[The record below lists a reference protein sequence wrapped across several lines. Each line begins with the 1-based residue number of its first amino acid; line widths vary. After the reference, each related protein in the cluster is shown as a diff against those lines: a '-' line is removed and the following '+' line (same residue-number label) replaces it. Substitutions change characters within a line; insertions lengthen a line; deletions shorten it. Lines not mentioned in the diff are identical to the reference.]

1 MRMFLHVT
9 LTEAQA
15 AVLAEANDIVT
26 EIGLPAQE
34 PLRVSSDLE
43 AARYSCSITTATL
56 DLGASATAVA
66 IVNSY
71 LRLALRSGGPART
84 TEQWLI
90 EALVKQAEAT
100 LKAKVKAA
108 LGPLT

>member
-1 MRMFLHVT
+1 MRLFLHVT

-15 AVLAEANDIVT
+15 VVMAEANDIVT

-34 PLRVSSDLE
+34 PLRVSSEPE

-56 DLGASATAVA
+56 DLGASETAIA
-66 IVNSY
+66 IVESY

-84 TEQWLI
+84 TKQWLI

-100 LKAKVKAA
+100 LKAKAAAA
-108 LGPLT
+108 LGPVA

>member
-1 MRMFLHVT
+1 MRLFLHVT

-15 AVLAEANDIVT
+15 VVMAEANDVVT

-34 PLRVSSDLE
+34 PLRISADP
-43 AARYSCSITTATL
+43 APTRYACYITQATL
-56 DLGASATAVA
+56 DLGTNATAVA

-71 LRLALRSGGPART
+71 LRLALRSGGSART
-84 TEQWLI
+84 IEQWLI

-100 LKAKVKAA
+100 LKVKVKAA

>member
-1 MRMFLHVT
+1 MRMFLQAT
-9 LTEAQA
+9 LTEAQT

-34 PLRVSSDLE
+34 PLRISDDPVP
-43 AARYSCSITTATL
+43 ARYACSITQATL
-56 DLGASATAVA
+56 DLGASATAVT
-66 IVNSY
+66 IVNNY
-71 LRLALRSGGPART
+71 LRIALRSGGPTRT

-90 EALVKQAEAT
+90 ETLVKQAEAT
-100 LKAKVKAA
+100 LKAKAAAA